1 VVLSADSAGLVCALS
16 AGTFLARTV
25 GTSRGKL
32 PVEQVSLARRS
43 KRLEGVRRQYVV
55 EELFP
60 SITDDEDND
69 DGVEFCWR
77 DEV

>member
-1 VVLSADSAGLVCALS
+1 M
-16 AGTFLARTV
+16 

-32 PVEQVSLARRS
+32 PVQPVSLARRS

-60 SITDDEDND
+60 SMTDDEDDD

-77 DEV
+77 DKV